1 MSTIDGRPRTRR
13 ARGVP
18 PKRRHED
25 KCMPVVLAWTLGERV
40 DVRPDS
46 GIDLDIDLEID
57 SDIDSHAHTR
67 GAIAMSAIDGR
78 PRMPRAHRVPPKRR
92 CEDKCM
98 PAVLAWLPG
107 RPARLR
113 DRRCACN
120 EPYPSALGRS
130 PRGGRAFDGCRRD
143 ARECVRRPAH
153 GERSMT
159 NPFAQ
164 WSRASACALAIV
176 CFAPSG
182 AAFAAQATADVPTA
196 GASIASAASTPA
208 PGTPTSAA
216 AAARSFV
223 TSPAAIHGAVVDA
236 RTGKPI
242 PAAIV
247 TIDGRP
253 LRADDRGAFSADAAA
268 ADIAVRAPGYLATR
282 ARAEAGRPVT
292 VALAPF
298 RPKAV
303 YLSVFGI
310 TSKTLREAAVD
321 LKGATAINALVVDMK
336 GDRGITPYPSAARRA
351 SGAAARTP
359 NAPVVRDFAALVA
372 DLHRRGLYL
381 IARIVVFK
389 DDPLAAAHPEWTVRD
404 ADGNIWRDR
413 EKLRWIDP
421 SLRETWAH
429 NLDVAEEAAKL
440 GFDEIQFDYVRFPD
454 ARELRFSVPNT
465 RANRTAAIAGFLRA
479 ARERLAPY
487 NVFVAADIFGYVC
500 WNEDDTAI
508 GQQIETLGGPLDY
521 ISPMLY
527 PSGFTWGLPGCTQ
540 PTADPGQIVRRSL
553 VEARSRTG
561 LPGVRFRPWLQA
573 FRDYAF
579 DRRDF
584 AAAEIRAQ
592 VDAAE
597 AADTDGWMLWN
608 ARNRYDPRQLP
619 K

>member
-1 MSTIDGRPRTRR
+1 MNTI
-13 ARGVP
+13 
-18 PKRRHED
+18 
-25 KCMPVVLAWTLGERV
+25 
-40 DVRPDS
+40 
-46 GIDLDIDLEID
+46 
-57 SDIDSHAHTR
+57 
-67 GAIAMSAIDGR
+67 
-78 PRMPRAHRVPPKRR
+78 
-92 CEDKCM
+92 
-98 PAVLAWLPG
+98 
-107 RPARLR
+107 
-113 DRRCACN
+113 
-120 EPYPSALGRS
+120 
-130 PRGGRAFDGCRRD
+130 
-143 ARECVRRPAH
+143 
-153 GERSMT
+153 
-159 NPFAQ
+159 AQ
-164 WSRASACALAIV
+164 WLRTSARACALAV
-176 CFAPSG
+176 ALAAVPPAGDALAADASSG
-182 AAFAAQATADVPTA
+182 APA
-196 GASIASAASTPA
+196 AASPTPTPTPTPA
-208 PGTPTSAA
+208 PAVRGT
-216 AAARSFV
+216 
-223 TSPAAIHGAVVDA
+223 VVDA

-242 PAAIV
+242 AAAVV
-247 TIDGRP
+247 TIGGRP
-253 LRADDRGAFSADAAA
+253 MRADDHGAFSSGAAA

-282 ARAEAGRPVT
+282 AAVETGKPVT

-310 TSKTLREAAVD
+310 TSKTLRDAATK
-321 LKGATAINALVVDMK
+321 LKGDTAINALVIDMK
-336 GDRGITPYPSAARRA
+336 GDRGIAPYPSAARRA
-351 SGAAARTP
+351 SGAAAQTP
-359 NAPVVRDFAALVA
+359 NAPVVRDFAALVG
-372 DLHRRGLYL
+372 DLHRRGFYL

-389 DDPLAAAHPEWTVRD
+389 DDPLAAAHPDWTVRD
-404 ADGNIWRDR
+404 ADGDVWHDR

-421 SLRETWAH
+421 TLREAWTH

-454 ARELRFSVPNT
+454 ARGLRFSVPNT
-465 RANRTAAIAGFLRA
+465 RANRTAAITGFLQA
-479 ARERLAPY
+479 ARGRLAPY

-508 GQQIETLGGPLDY
+508 GQQIEMLGGPLDY

-553 VEARSRTG
+553 AEARSRTG

-584 AAAEIRAQ
+584 AAEEIRAQ

-608 ARNRYDPRQLP
+608 ARNRYDPQQLP